1 MLRLRYVFTLAV
13 VLALVGI
20 LSAQVSVTGSI
31 NGIVTDPTGATV
43 PSAKVHVINLANN
56 STADATTNER
66 GEYVVLS
73 LPEGFYRVEVTAS
86 GFRQEVV
93 DRLKID
99 VATPATLNVK
109 LEIGATNESVVV
121 EAEATQVIASTATV
135 GATVTG
141 RQITELPLTS
151 RDALDL
157 ILTVPGSNAGGNP
170 RSSTVDMLPKAA
182 LNITMDG
189 LNVMD
194 NLLKSYT
201 GGGMY
206 TYIRPRIDAME
217 EFSVTTGA
225 NGADSAG
232 EGAVQIKFVTAR
244 GTNSFHGGLYEY
256 FRNTDLDA
264 NYWFNN
270 QTGQPRQMLKLNQFG
285 GKVGGPILKNKL
297 FFFTNLEQYHLPES
311 NFRQRVVLNSDG
323 VNGIFDYV
331 GTDGQKHSMNLLTLA
346 QQAGYPSAPNA
357 EIQGVLTKIN
367 ALRGT
372 GVGIT
377 GYNAFEDYMT
387 FNTTDI
393 QKRDFLTTR
402 FDYNLTSKLAWS
414 LVYNY
419 HYYYAF
425 PDSLNGYDAPFPGF
439 NNYNGYN
446 TLGGQISNRFSGV
459 TALQWTISPTMTN
472 EFRGGLQ
479 GGTAAFETAV
489 NPDALPNSLRI
500 NFPLS
505 LTDPINRQPSQYRN
519 TPVKNIMDNFGW
531 LKGKHNMSMGVNLT
545 LVTYYSNMPSGEYP
559 GVSLGVAGT
568 DPVASLF
575 TSTNIPFISSSD
587 VSNAESLYALLT
599 GRVSAVSASEYVN
612 PTSKQYQYLYPFVEH
627 VHQHEFGMYF
637 QDNWRVRQNFT
648 LNYGLRWEY
657 QGAPVNS
664 NEIYTMPQGGAS
676 GLWGISGDGNLF
688 KPGTTTGSPTQIV
701 TMGSTPLYHALKTNF
716 APSIGLA
723 WSPDA
728 DSGILKAI
736 FGKGGAFRAGYGIA
750 FIRDGMDVFENIA
763 STSPGPIATATLT
776 SDVDFK
782 AGSLLLGPNGLPP
795 LSLFPASYSFPV
807 PQSTFTFRGT
817 GLAWAAQNLA
827 TPYVQSWSAG
837 IQREILK
844 DTILEVRYVGNHHV
858 KGLRE
863 FNINETNIYEN
874 GFLAEFKNAQ
884 NNLTINQANGKG
896 NTFAYNGLPGQA
908 ALPIMTA
915 ASGGSAS
922 FFTNGT
928 FITDLQEGIAGTFA
942 NSLAGNGTYLPN
954 IQKSYP
960 ANFFQANPGAAG
972 VSVYLLENSVWSNY
986 NSLQFDLRHRF
997 THGFTFDIN
1006 YAWSKGLSDYYGDS
1020 ATDTQ
1025 SFNTVRN
1032 ESLNNTVS
1040 PYDIRQQLKLNFIYE
1055 LPFGA
1060 GKALSTGNRF
1070 ADRIIGGWQLQGTGR
1085 IQSGLPFLLLAGRD
1099 TVNQYDSGIVPLVS
1113 RAQLQSE
1120 IGVYKMPNGNVYYI
1134 NPTYIGSDGRANPQ
1148 YLQPSSTP
1156 GVEGFPNFYLH
1167 GPGMTLVNLTLAKKT
1182 KITERVSLEFR
1193 AEAMNAF
1200 NNVNFLV
1207 GSPTAS
1213 AATDTITSTTFG
1225 RITSGYN
1232 DISTTNDPGGRII
1245 QLVARLNF

>member
-1 MLRLRYVFTLAV
+1 MFNPRYILTLTLILVFAG
-13 VLALVGI
+13 AAF
-20 LSAQVSVTGSI
+20 AQVSVIGSI

-43 PSAKVHVINLANN
+43 PSAKIHVVNLATNN
-56 STADATTNER
+56 ASDGATNEK

-73 LPEGFYRVEVTAS
+73 LPEGLYRVQVVAP
-86 GFRQEVV
+86 GFREEVIE
-93 DRLKID
+93 RLKID
-99 VATPATLNVK
+99 VATPTTLNVK
-109 LEIGATNESVVV
+109 LEIGTTNESVVV

-244 GTNSFHGGLYEY
+244 GTNQFHGGLYEY
-256 FRNTDLDA
+256 FRNTDLNA

-270 QTGQPRQMLKLNQFG
+270 QSGQPRQILKLNQFG

-297 FFFTNLEQYHLPES
+297 FFFTNLEQYRLPES

-323 VNGIFDYV
+323 VNGFFDYV
-331 GTDGQKHSMNLLTLA
+331 GTDGQKHSINVLNLA
-346 QQAGYPSAPNA
+346 QANGFSSTPYP

-377 GYNAFEDYMT
+377 PYNAFEDYMT
-387 FNTTDI
+387 FNTTDV

-402 FDYNLTSKLAWS
+402 FDYNITSKLAWS
-414 LVYNY
+414 LIYNY

-439 NNYNGYN
+439 ESYNGYN
-446 TLGGQISNRFSGV
+446 TLGGQISNRFAGV
-459 TALQWTISPTMTN
+459 TALQWTIKPTMTN
-472 EFRGGLQ
+472 EFRAGLQ
-479 GGTAAFETAV
+479 GGTAAFEAAV
-489 NPDALPNSLRI
+489 NPSALPNSLRI
-500 NFPLS
+500 NFPLG

-519 TPVKNIMDNFGW
+519 TPVKNIMDNVGW
-531 LKGKHNMSMGVNLT
+531 LKGTHNVSFGGNVT
-545 LVTYYSNMPSGEYP
+545 LVAYYSQGLSGMFP
-559 GVSLGVAGT
+559 GVSLGVTGT
-568 DPVASLF
+568 DPAASMF
-575 TSTNIPFISSSD
+575 NTTNFPFISTSD

-599 GRVSAVSASEYVN
+599 GRVSGVSASEYVN
-612 PTSKQYQYLYPFVEH
+612 PSTKQYQYLYPYVEH
-627 VHQHEFGMYF
+627 VYQHEFGMYF
-637 QDNWRVRQNFT
+637 QDNWRVRTNLT
-648 LNYGLRWEY
+648 LNYGVRWEY
-657 QGAPVNS
+657 QGAPVNA
-664 NEIYTMPQGGAS
+664 NQVYGMPQGGAT
-676 GLWGISGDGNLF
+676 GLWGISGPNNLF
-688 KPGTTTGSPTQIV
+688 SPGASSGSPTQIV
-701 TMGSTPLYHALKTNF
+701 AMGDTPQYNAVKTNF
-716 APSIGLA
+716 APSLGLA

-728 DSGILKAI
+728 DSGFLKAL

-750 FIRDGMDVFENIA
+750 FIRDGMNVFENIA
-763 STSPGPIATATLT
+763 ATSPGPTATATLT

-782 AGSLLLGPNGLPP
+782 AGSLLLGPNGVPP
-795 LSLFPASYSFPV
+795 LETFPSAYSFPI
-807 PQSTFTFRGT
+807 PQSLFTFRGT
-817 GLAWAAQNLA
+817 SLAWASPTLA

-837 IQREILK
+837 IQREVAK

-863 FNINETNIYEN
+863 FNLNEVNIFEN

-884 NNLTINQANGKG
+884 NNLAINQANGKG
-896 NTFAYNGLPGQA
+896 NTFINNGLAGQV

-922 FFTNGT
+922 FWTNGT
-928 FITDLQEGIAGTFA
+928 YITDLQQGVAGTFA

-960 ANFFQANPGAAG
+960 ANFFQVNPGAAG
-972 VSVYLLENSVWSNY
+972 ASVYLLENSVFSNY
-986 NSLQFDLRHRF
+986 NSLQIDVRHRF
-997 THGFTFDIN
+997 THGFTSDVN

-1020 ATDTQ
+1020 ATATQ
-1025 SFNTVRN
+1025 SFNTIRD
-1032 ESLNNTVS
+1032 EALNNTVS
-1040 PYDIRQQLKLNFIYE
+1040 PYDIRHQLKLNFIYE
-1055 LPFGA
+1055 LPFGP
-1060 GKALSTGNRF
+1060 GKALSTGNGF
-1070 ADRIIGGWQLQGTGR
+1070 ASRLIGGWQLQGTAR
-1085 IQSGLPFLLLAGRD
+1085 IQSGLPFILTAGRS
-1099 TVNQYDSGIVPLVS
+1099 TVNQYDSGLIALAS
-1113 RAQLQSE
+1113 RAQLQSQ

-1134 NPTYIGSDGRANPQ
+1134 NPAYIGADGRANPQ
-1148 YLQPSSTP
+1148 YLAPATTP
-1156 GVEGFPNFYLH
+1156 GVEGYPNFYLH
-1167 GPGMTLVNLTLAKKT
+1167 GPDMCLVNLTLAKKT
-1182 KITERVSLEFR
+1182 RINERVNFEIR

-1200 NNVNFLV
+1200 NMVNFLV
-1207 GSPTAS
+1207 GSPTSS
-1213 AATDTITSTTFG
+1213 AGSDSITSTTFG
-1225 RITSGYN
+1225 RITSGYQ

-1245 QLVARLNF
+1245 QLVGRVNF